1 MKQWAKRVVLAP
13 STTREDGVRYLVG
26 PDESFDVK
34 HFVRWSRKCK
44 AFRRGEAG
52 PLGLLLDSNIRLFYI
67 DCSRFRHVDDFRSEL
82 LKKLSVIVGRGNLM
96 TFEELL
102 R

>member
-52 PLGLLLDSNIRLFYI
+52 PLGLPLDSNIRLFYI

-82 LKKLSVIVGRGNLM
+82 LKKLSVVAGIGNL
-96 TFEELL
+96 TPLEELL